1 MLPRCWAQRRQ
12 HSFIS
17 PEGKAGNGQLAI
29 ADDSDIDGLAK
40 IVNVIHKN
48 DTKAM
53 AQISHA
59 GGAAKTSI
67 TGQTTLSASANP
79 LPRAGKENTDIPK
92 EMNLLDIQKV
102 VDDFAKA
109 AIRAKKAG
117 YDGVEIHSAHG
128 YLLNQFYSP
137 LTNKRTDEYSGS
149 TLMGRIKLHLDVIQT
164 VREAVG
170 KDYPIALRLGACDY
184 IPGGSTLQD
193 SIAAAK
199 EFEKAGIDL
208 LDISGGF
215 CGYINPYSKE
225 QGYFSEI
232 TEELKKHIS
241 IPIIL
246 TGGIVDAAAAEKL
259 LLENKT
265 DLVGVGRA
273 ILKNSDWA
281 KNAHFYINKN

>member
-1 MLPRCWAQRRQ
+1 
-12 HSFIS
+12 
-17 PEGKAGNGQLAI
+17 
-29 ADDSDIDGLAK
+29 
-40 IVNVIHKN
+40 
-48 DTKAM
+48 
-53 AQISHA
+53 
-59 GGAAKTSI
+59 
-67 TGQTTLSASANP
+67 
-79 LPRAGKENTDIPK
+79 
-92 EMNLLDIQKV
+92 MNLLDIQKV

-170 KDYPIALRLGACDY
+170 KDYPLRYGLVHV
-184 IPGGSTLQD
+184 ITFQE
-193 SIAAAK
+193 AAHFK
-199 EFEKAGIDL
+199 IVLLRQKNLKKPEFDL

-232 TEELKKHIS
+232 TEE
-241 IPIIL
+241 
-246 TGGIVDAAAAEKL
+246 TQ
-259 LLENKT
+259 KT
-265 DLVGVGRA
+265 
-273 ILKNSDWA
+273 
-281 KNAHFYINKN
+281 Y

>member
-1 MLPRCWAQRRQ
+1 MPPMATAKAGNDGKVSQALCNYYDEKSHGGYIGLIITE

-67 TGQTTLSASANP
+67 TGRTTLSASANP

-149 TLMGRIKLHLDVIQT
+149 TLMGRIKLHLNVITCTKPLGRIIPLRYGLVHVITFQEAAHFKIVLLRQKNLKKPELICLIYRVVSVDISIHT
-164 VREAVG
+164 VRN
-170 KDYPIALRLGACDY
+170 R
-184 IPGGSTLQD
+184 
-193 SIAAAK
+193 
-199 EFEKAGIDL
+199 
-208 LDISGGF
+208 DISAR
-215 CGYINPYSKE
+215 
-225 QGYFSEI
+225 
-232 TEELKKHIS
+232 L
-241 IPIIL
+241 
-246 TGGIVDAAAAEKL
+246 
-259 LLENKT
+259 
-265 DLVGVGRA
+265 R
-273 ILKNSDWA
+273 KNS
-281 KNAHFYINKN
+281 KNILAFLLF

>member
-1 MLPRCWAQRRQ
+1 
-12 HSFIS
+12 
-17 PEGKAGNGQLAI
+17 
-29 ADDSDIDGLAK
+29 
-40 IVNVIHKN
+40 
-48 DTKAM
+48 
-53 AQISHA
+53 
-59 GGAAKTSI
+59 
-67 TGQTTLSASANP
+67 
-79 LPRAGKENTDIPK
+79 
-92 EMNLLDIQKV
+92 
-102 VDDFAKA
+102 
-109 AIRAKKAG
+109 
-117 YDGVEIHSAHG
+117 
-128 YLLNQFYSP
+128 
-137 LTNKRTDEYSGS
+137 
-149 TLMGRIKLHLDVIQT
+149 MGRIKLHLDVIQT

-273 ILKNSDWA
+273 ILKNSDRA

>member
-1 MLPRCWAQRRQ
+1 
-12 HSFIS
+12 
-17 PEGKAGNGQLAI
+17 
-29 ADDSDIDGLAK
+29 
-40 IVNVIHKN
+40 
-48 DTKAM
+48 M

-67 TGQTTLSASANP
+67 TGRTTLSASANP